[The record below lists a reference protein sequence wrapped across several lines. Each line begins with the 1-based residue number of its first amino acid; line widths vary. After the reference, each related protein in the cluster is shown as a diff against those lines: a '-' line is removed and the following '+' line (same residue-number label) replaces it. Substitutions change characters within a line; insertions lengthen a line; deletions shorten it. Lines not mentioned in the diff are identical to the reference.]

1 MPVAIAVFDDGTIPA
16 VLSRDDAGA
25 LVRAL
30 HALRPAPVLPDEGAA
45 RRWLAGLPPPSGWFE
60 DAAEARAHL
69 ARLRAD
75 EAMPP
80 AELAAIRGTLGLSRA
95 AFGAAIGYQ
104 GNDNTRHK
112 QVWEMEQG
120 DKPIPAAKARAAR
133 ALAAEAKL
141 GDA

>member
-16 VLSRDDAGA
+16 ILAEDDAGA

-30 HALRPAPVLPDEGAA
+30 RALRPAPSLSDEAAA
-45 RRWLAGLPPPSGWFE
+45 RLWLAGLPPPSGWFA
-60 DAAEARAHL
+60 DSAEARAHL
-69 ARLRAD
+69 AAIRAE

-80 AELAAIRGTLGLSRA
+80 AELAAIRAALGLTRA

-112 QVWEMEQG
+112 QVWEMERG
-120 DKPIPAAKARAAR
+120 EKPIPAAKARAAR
-133 ALAAEAKL
+133 ALAASARL
-141 GDA
+141 DPT